1 MNKRS
6 SSRPGLTSCDEPL
19 VKLNLLSMVEIFR
32 DLNKEE
38 LQEIHDIVNM
48 VTVRKGR
55 IFYRPEEEAEV
66 LFLLKRGKVLVYT
79 ITDEG
84 KRLIIE
90 TIGPGMS
97 FGEMP
102 LTAQSMHRAF
112 AEAAEDS
119 QVCVLSRGD
128 LERLLIRKPQVAIR
142 IVQSLSQRLEDT
154 QAKLQETTFRNA
166 TARLCRSLLRVA
178 RDTSEL
184 PGLTHQELADST
196 GLSRETVTNILSH
209 LRAHGLVKLGKRKIA
224 ILDRAGLQELAD
236 T

>member
-1 MNKRS
+1 MNKRN
-6 SSRPGLTSCDEPL
+6 SSRSGITSCDEPS

-32 DLNKEE
+32 DLKKEE
-38 LQEIHDIVNM
+38 LREIHDIVNM
-48 VTVRKGR
+48 VTVKKGR
-55 IFYRPEEEAEV
+55 IFYRPEEKAEV
-66 LFLLKRGKVLVYT
+66 LFLLKRGKVQIYT
-79 ITDEG
+79 LTDEG

-112 AEAAEDS
+112 AEAVEDS

-128 LERLLIRKPQVAIR
+128 LERLLIQKPQVAIR

-166 TARLCRSLLRVA
+166 TARLCRTLLRVA
-178 RDTSEL
+178 RETSEL
-184 PGLTHQELADST
+184 TGLTHQELADST
-196 GLSRETVTNILSH
+196 GLSRETVTNILNH
-209 LRAHGLVKLGKRKIA
+209 LRAQGLVELGKRKIC
-224 ILDRAGLQELAD
+224 ILDRAELQELAD